1 MILKKNMII
10 KMFWRQ
16 WHLCH
21 HNHLSWNAT
30 GAPSIEPH
38 MWPLVKCFC
47 LFLWPIFKTN
57 LLILSLALSWKF
69 HENAGTTKIR
79 MFLQKAFKHKGS
91 EFSSINPQK
100 DKSTEE
106 KTRNMFY
113 KNFHQKEIDNTSL
126 APNFLEELVRKLS

>member
-1 MILKKNMII
+1 
-10 KMFWRQ
+10 
-16 WHLCH
+16 
-21 HNHLSWNAT
+21 
-30 GAPSIEPH
+30 
-38 MWPLVKCFC
+38 
-47 LFLWPIFKTN
+47 
-57 LLILSLALSWKF
+57 
-69 HENAGTTKIR
+69 